1 MRYLILISQDETATA
16 KASDAERKET
26 MELYRKYSQDLQ
38 KAGVMLGGDAL
49 FPSAKGG
56 ARIKVTG
63 GKRSVTDGP
72 FSEAKEVIGGY
83 WTILAESLD
92 EAAAIAAG
100 NPCLQCG
107 LFYEIRP
114 IDTARCSADAV
125 TNETPR

>member
-1 MRYLILISQDETATA
+1 MRYLILINQDETAAA

-26 MELYRKYSQDLQ
+26 MDLYRKYSQDLQ

-49 FPSAKGG
+49 FPTAKGA

-83 WTILAESLD
+83 YLIQVKSHE
-92 EAAAIAAG
+92 EAVEWASRCPGASHAG
-100 NPCLQCG
+100 VELRQV
-107 LFYEIRP
+107 LEM
-114 IDTARCSADAV
+114 
-125 TNETPR
+125 